1 MNLLKTSVILL
12 IIVTMASSEKPT
24 GVNTKPSIQEN
35 GMSQSE
41 SWTDSSQIIF
51 TPIGIVKSPFRD
63 QAGTPIQPVYAQGT
77 KGKVVLF
84 GAYKKAL
91 KDLDGFSRIWLIYY
105 FDRAKP
111 WSPLTLP
118 FRDNQERGLFAT
130 RAPARPN
137 AVGISAV
144 KVISV
149 RDNEIEVEEL
159 DILDNTPILDI
170 KPYVSDFDSYPY
182 EKAGWYDAN
191 KVDRKSADDRFN
203 KK

>member
-1 MNLLKTSVILL
+1 MKLLKTSVILL
-12 IIVTMASSEKPT
+12 AIVATASSEKPPNAKT
-24 GVNTKPSIQEN
+24 GPSSQGK

-41 SWTDSSQIIF
+41 IWTDSSQIHF
-51 TPIGIVKSPFRD
+51 KPIGVVKSPFKD

-77 KGKVVLF
+77 KGKVVVF
-84 GAYKKAL
+84 DAYKKAL

-111 WSPLTLP
+111 WTPLTLP

-137 AVGISAV
+137 AIGISAV

-149 RDNEIEVEEL
+149 KENEIEVEEL

-170 KPYVSDFDSYPY
+170 KPYVSGFDSYPN
-182 EKAGWYDAN
+182 EKAGWYDTK
-191 KVDRKSADDRFN
+191 KVDRKTADDRFN
-203 KK
+203 IN

>member
-1 MNLLKTSVILL
+1 MKLLKACVILL
-12 IIVTMASSEKPT
+12 AVAATALSDKPASTIT
-24 GVNTKPSIQEN
+24 GPSSQGK

-41 SWTDSSQIIF
+41 IWTDSSQINF
-51 TPIGIVKSPFRD
+51 KPIGIVKSPFRD
-63 QAGTPIQPVYAQGT
+63 QAGTPIQPVYAQGA
-77 KGKVVLF
+77 KGKVVVF

-118 FRDNQERGLFAT
+118 YRDNQERGLFAT

-137 AVGISAV
+137 AIGISAV
-144 KVISV
+144 KVISIK
-149 RDNEIEVEEL
+149 DNEIEVEEL

-170 KPYVSDFDSYPY
+170 KPYVSDFDSYPD
-182 EKAGWYDAN
+182 EKSGWFDAK

>member
-1 MNLLKTSVILL
+1 MNLLKASAILL
-12 IIVTMASSEKPT
+12 AIVSIASSDKPA
-24 GVNTKPSIQEN
+24 GAISGPSSQGK

-41 SWTDSSQIIF
+41 NWTDSSQIHF
-51 TPIGIVKSPFRD
+51 KPIGIVKSPFRD

-77 KGKVVLF
+77 KGKVIVF
-84 GAYKKAL
+84 DAYKKAL

-118 FRDNQERGLFAT
+118 YRDNQERGLFAT

-137 AVGISAV
+137 AIGISAV
-144 KVISV
+144 KVVSLK
-149 RDNEIEVEEL
+149 DNEIEVEEL

-170 KPYVSDFDSYPY
+170 KPYVSGFDSYPD

-191 KVDRKSADDRFN
+191 KIDMKSADDRF
-203 KK
+203 KKK